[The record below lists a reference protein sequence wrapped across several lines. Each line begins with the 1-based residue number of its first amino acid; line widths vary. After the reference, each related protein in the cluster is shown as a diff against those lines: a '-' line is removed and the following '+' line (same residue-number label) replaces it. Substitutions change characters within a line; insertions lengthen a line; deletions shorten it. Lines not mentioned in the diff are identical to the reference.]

1 MVANGSSN
9 KLHRLMILTLLL
21 NVNIMNSSTD
31 NLIEMHGRITGM
43 SLSPCHRYL
52 HINVQPWPANYV
64 IVTASQPPP
73 MGASTNC
80 HILDLS
86 KMTFVGHRVHK
97 QVSFVPA
104 GEASCTSFR
113 RPTVTKHLIGEL
125 SFQKR
130 QHYSRSYGTQLC

>member
-1 MVANGSSN
+1 MVQRELFDS
-9 KLHRLMILTLLL
+9 IWD
-21 NVNIMNSSTD
+21 SSTD
-31 NLIEMHGRITGM
+31 NLIEMHGRITGL

-86 KMTFVGHRVHK
+86 KMSFVGQRVHK

-104 GEASCTSFR
+104 GEASCTFFR
-113 RPTVTKHLIGEL
+113 RPTVTKYLIGEPSYSNRYL
-125 SFQKR
+125 ISLRYCGSFNAIE
-130 QHYSRSYGTQLC
+130 SNC